1 MLSALS
7 MVLGRRKY
15 MRSRVAGS
23 QKGGGGARRRGG
35 LEDAVA
41 APEDCAVRVS
51 GECNGAD
58 AGSGRAYL
66 LRFTSSNPSP
76 ARGCQSKFFRGHRG
90 VRQGGGACAE
100 WNHPLRVVASNTRT
114 V

>member
-23 QKGGGGARRRGG
+23 QKGGGARKGG
-35 LEDAVA
+35 VVSRAVA

-100 WNHPLRVVASNTRT
+100 WNHPLRVVASNIQT